1 MVDLN
6 GVIDTQELIISHF
19 YYIIY
24 LMHTKKHMYVYDFKF
39 LQLFIYFESEI
50 LK

>member
-1 MVDLN
+1 
-6 GVIDTQELIISHF
+6 
-19 YYIIY
+19 
-24 LMHTKKHMYVYDFKF
+24 MHMKMKKHMYVYDFKF